1 MNHQWARSR
10 GRCAKR
16 SRFDQQ
22 FDEEFGP
29 SEVTCTTSNGAE
41 SMEVDIQLVPG
52 VMAAVMGSG
61 SGVSGAGTSAEWPR
75 SPRIDEASG
84 SWLNKPPM
92 ERFIDIL
99 DQLDTKVESL
109 RKEAMVLR
117 DKKDFLAMSVDL
129 LKNNEYLTGLN
140 DNERDEID
148 CYVQRISSRLGTV
161 ELNVCTV
168 RDQAQEDSLHHV
180 NSLIDLIIASADP
193 VISRQKCQQ
202 YLNACS
208 TTDTSVYTDV
218 DPNTI
223 CTDKKFESVLLGC
236 TLDDQKTIKKRLQ
249 ALLVYLTQ
257 QTIVH

>member
-1 MNHQWARSR
+1 MISATAVGGTSSNQPTTT
-10 GRCAKR
+10 GRE
-16 SRFDQQ
+16 Q
-22 FDEEFGP
+22 
-29 SEVTCTTSNGAE
+29 E
-41 SMEVDIQLVPG
+41 SMEVDIPSDFALAGPSG
-52 VMAAVMGSG
+52 GS
-61 SGVSGAGTSAEWPR
+61 TSDWPAR
-75 SPRIDEASG
+75 SPRVDESNNV
-84 SWLNKPPM
+84 WLNKPPM

-109 RKEAMVLR
+109 RKEALVLR
-117 DKKDFLAMSVDL
+117 DQKDFLAMSVDL

-140 DNERDEID
+140 ENERDEIN
-148 CYVQRISSRLGTV
+148 CYVQRISNRLGTV

-180 NSLIDLIIASADP
+180 NSLIDMIISSADP

-202 YLNACS
+202 FLNACS
-208 TTDTSVYTDV
+208 TTDTSVYSDI
-218 DPNTI
+218 DPTTV
-223 CTDKKFESVLLGC
+223 CTDKKFESALLGC

>member
-1 MNHQWARSR
+1 MISAPV
-10 GRCAKR
+10 
-16 SRFDQQ
+16 
-22 FDEEFGP
+22 FGGTA
-29 SEVTCTTSNGAE
+29 SSSGNRAATTGGTE
-41 SMEVDIQLVPG
+41 SMEVDMFVSDVMVG
-52 VMAAVMGSG
+52 VMDAMGGGSG
-61 SGVSGAGTSAEWPR
+61 GAVASTSSEWPR
-75 SPRIDEASG
+75 SPRVDEAGS

-129 LKNNEYLTGLN
+129 LKNNEYLSGLN
-140 DNERDEID
+140 ENEREEID

-218 DPNTI
+218 DPHTV